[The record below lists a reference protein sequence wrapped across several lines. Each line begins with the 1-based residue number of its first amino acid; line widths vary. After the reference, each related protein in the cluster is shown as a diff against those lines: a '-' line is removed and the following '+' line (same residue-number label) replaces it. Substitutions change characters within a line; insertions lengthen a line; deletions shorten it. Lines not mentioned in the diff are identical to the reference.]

1 MVDLI
6 YIAEFEEQ
14 KVVFQYFNDCCVN
27 TEQFLR
33 FASFHPTCLAPCGNA
48 GQFSYLFANRFPNYK
63 GSVETN
69 YFLI

>member
-33 FASFHPTCLAPCGNA
+33 FASFHPTYMFGTVW
-48 GQFSYLFANRFPNYK
+48 QRRT
-63 GSVETN
+63 V
-69 YFLI
+69 LIFVCKQISKL

>member
-33 FASFHPTCLAPCGNA
+33 FASFHPTYMFWDRVATQDSSHICLQTDFQIIKA
-48 GQFSYLFANRFPNYK
+48 L
-63 GSVETN
+63 
-69 YFLI
+69 